1 MFISDLR
8 KSSTASMVSSLLFG
22 TVAPVAFF
30 YLFGL
35 PAEAFVPLLA
45 ASLVS
50 AVATFALLYFRQIR
64 PLNYSI
70 SRTRD
75 MLKAGGRNLDEGEG
89 KAGGHPEEATG
100 VELDEIAR
108 SIRQQ
113 FDTGIG
119 AVKKCGDIAIAG
131 AEVSY
136 AADMLKQRI
145 QTQVSNI
152 QGIAESTASIS
163 RNIEDAVANSDNLR
177 ELSRL
182 TRKASYTGQEDITEA
197 REQLQQTSV
206 HARQAADLI
215 VNLESRSGQ
224 ISEITKVISEIA
236 DQTNLLALNAAIEA
250 ARAGEQGR
258 GFAVVAEEVRNLA
271 TRTASSTSEIG
282 DMVKQIND
290 ETGNAAETMRLLLGD
305 VDVSRHK
312 TEKVNDQ
319 LEEILKHAREV
330 EQRVTAAAERS
341 QQDRSYQLQIS
352 SAVENLGVSLAESSR
367 EVESVSSQSIRLSDM
382 TESIYELYG
391 DAGLQGDH
399 EAVFC
404 EAKQA
409 VRAIEECF
417 SEAAR
422 KGLLSMEDLFD
433 TDYRPIEG
441 SNPPKFHSRFDGFT
455 DKTLPSIQEPILSR
469 NEFIAYAGAVD
480 RNGYFPT
487 HNKRY
492 SQPLTGNYEKDLLS
506 NRTKRIFND
515 RTGARVGA
523 NTKPFLLQTYKRDT
537 GEVMHDLSLPIQVD
551 GRHWGGFRI
560 GYKSRSFRD
569 SED

>member
-1 MFISDLR
+1 MFDSDLH
-8 KSSTASMVSSLLFG
+8 KPLTAGLLSSLLFG
-22 TVAPVAFF
+22 SVIPVAFF
-30 YLFGL
+30 YLFDL
-35 PAEAFVPLLA
+35 PADAFVPLLA
-45 ASLVS
+45 ASLISS
-50 AVATFALLYFRQIR
+50 AATFVLLYFRQIR
-64 PLNYSI
+64 PINRSI
-70 SRTRD
+70 NWVRD
-75 MLKAGGRNLDEGEG
+75 LLKAEGRNLEEYQGG
-89 KAGGHPEEATG
+89 AGAHPKGAPG
-100 VELDEIAR
+100 IALNEIVQ

-113 FDTGIG
+113 FETGIS
-119 AVKKCGDIAIAG
+119 AVNRCGDIAIAG

-136 AADMLKQRI
+136 AADMLQQRI
-145 QTQVSNI
+145 QTQVANI
-152 QGIAESTASIS
+152 QEIAESTASIS
-163 RNIEDAVANSDNLR
+163 RNIEDAVVNSDNLN

-182 TRKASYTGQEDITEA
+182 TRKASYIGQEDITEA
-197 REQLQQTSV
+197 MAQIQQTSV
-206 HARQAADLI
+206 HAQQAADLI

-236 DQTNLLALNAAIEA
+236 EQTNLLALNAAIEA

-258 GFAVVAEEVRNLA
+258 GFAVVADEVRNLA
-271 TRTASSTSEIG
+271 TRTAASTSEIG
-282 DMVKQIND
+282 DMVKQITE

-305 VDVSRHK
+305 VDVSRNK
-312 TEKVNDQ
+312 TEKVNGQ
-319 LEEILKHAREV
+319 LDKILKHAREV
-330 EQRVTAAAERS
+330 EQRVATAAERS
-341 QQDRSYQLQIS
+341 QQNRSYQVQIS
-352 SAVENLGVSLAESSR
+352 SAVENLGESLDESST

-391 DAGLQGDH
+391 DNGLQGDH
-399 EAVFC
+399 EVVFC
-404 EAKQA
+404 EARQA
-409 VRAIEECF
+409 VQAIEEIF
-417 SEAAR
+417 SEAVR
-422 KGLLSMEDLFD
+422 TGPLSMEDLFD

-455 DKTLPSIQEPILSR
+455 DTRLPSIQEPILTR

-492 SQPLTGNYEKDLLS
+492 SQPLTGNYEKDLLR

-537 GEVMHDLSLPIQVD
+537 GEVMHDLSLPIQVN

-560 GYKSRSFRD
+560 GYKYRKL
-569 SED
+569 